1 MVSDVVAA
9 VSAAL
14 HAVFGDGCRCYQ
26 DPVPQGAQTPCFF
39 LGILEP
45 RVKPLLGARS
55 RLEVPMDLHYF
66 PEQDGSHRELTETAG
81 RLPAALEVVELPG
94 GPVRGREM
102 SWRIEDGVLHF
113 FVTYTVF
120 QEKVE
125 EKTDMGALAVETSV

>member
-9 VSAAL
+9 VSTAL
-14 HAVFGDGCRCYQ
+14 HTVFGDGCRCYQ

-45 RVKPLLGARS
+45 SVKPLLGVRS
-55 RLEVPMDLHYF
+55 RLEVPMDLQYF
-66 PEQDGSHRELTETAG
+66 PEQEGSHKELTETAG
-81 RLPAALEVVELPG
+81 KLPGALEVVELPG

-102 SWRIEDGVLHF
+102 RWRIEDGVLHF

-120 QEKVE
+120 LMRQE
-125 EKTDMGALAVETSV
+125 EKIDMGEIAVETSV